1 MHRAIVQL
9 LGFIHFKQGMKP
21 LSKVS
26 KLDKL
31 CTLYLDWGV
40 YIKTDQIWHI
50 SAKIFINKSN
60 IKHYMTYQNSIKT
73 SNSRTTYGLFDV

>member
-40 YIKTDQIWHI
+40 YINLKQIK
-50 SAKIFINKSN
+50 SDIFLQKFS
-60 IKHYMTYQNSIKT
+60 
-73 SNSRTTYGLFDV
+73 